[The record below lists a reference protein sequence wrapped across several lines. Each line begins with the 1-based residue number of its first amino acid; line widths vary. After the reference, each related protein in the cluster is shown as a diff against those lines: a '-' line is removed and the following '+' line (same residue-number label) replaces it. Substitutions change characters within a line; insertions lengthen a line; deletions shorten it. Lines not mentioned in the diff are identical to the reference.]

1 MMNRFS
7 DIDCSFKKLPPIYGF
22 LSEELVSIEKALE
35 PIESQIADLSY
46 YIKIAKNIVII
57 HQNMLY
63 CPAGV
68 IVDRLDQV
76 YVADCGNHRIMRW
89 CEGKEEG
96 EIIVGGDGD
105 GDQLNVP
112 MGLSFD
118 DKGNIYVTDR
128 WNYRIEKFEIIL

>member
-1 MMNRFS
+1 VMKWIKDAKEGR
-7 DIDCSFKKLPPIYGF
+7 ILAGGHG
-22 LSEELVSIEKALE
+22 
-35 PIESQIADLSY
+35 QGRDL
-46 YIKIAKNIVII
+46 K
-57 HQNMLY
+57 QLY

-68 IVDRLDQV
+68 IVDRWDQV